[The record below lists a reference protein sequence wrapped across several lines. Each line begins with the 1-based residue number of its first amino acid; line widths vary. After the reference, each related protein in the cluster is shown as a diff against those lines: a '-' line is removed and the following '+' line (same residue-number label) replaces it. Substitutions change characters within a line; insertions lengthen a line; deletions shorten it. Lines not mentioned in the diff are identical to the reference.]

1 MWFHCPCIRT
11 LTQSTGLLGL
21 LAAGCLSVPALAQCR
36 IPPVASFPL
45 LAEGRPIIPIV
56 IEGREATMLVDTGAE
71 ATSVTPE
78 AAQLLNLPR
87 DPSKYS
93 VIGTVAGKEARPN
106 VLMNH
111 LQAGPLDFG
120 RHSVPIV
127 ALGSANTFGGNLVA
141 GLLGMDFFGAYD
153 IEVDIP
159 GHRITLYPPSAC
171 TPAEPPWPRGT
182 YVAVEA
188 VATPR
193 RRLLVPVSLNG
204 IRLVALLD
212 TGAQGELLTRLAAR
226 RVGLSSMQIDAGP
239 ISHGISAGAH
249 TYPVRV
255 FRFDSFGVA
264 GETMRG
270 VVFPV
275 GDFQQ
280 DDADM
285 LLGINYMRLH
295 RLFIALSARRL
306 FIQRADGWPMTP
318 TIGLAPPPVA
328 SVQRVD
334 HCRAPAFMVAALSR
348 EALRAVT
355 RPRLPI
361 PALVQGGLTEA
372 CAGVA
377 FHVAADGTVHDAEV
391 LIEWPSGYGVGDY
404 VRRELEATRFLPSAD
419 GAEALHYEA
428 HRLHAN

>member
-1 MWFHCPCIRT
+1 
-11 LTQSTGLLGL
+11 LTHWTGLLVL
-21 LAAGCLSVPALAQCR
+21 LAACGVSAPVLAQCS

-56 IEGREATMLVDTGAE
+56 IERRDATMMVDTGAE

-78 AAQLLNLPR
+78 AAQLLNLAR

-93 VIGTVAGKEARPN
+93 VISTVAGKEARPN
-106 VLMNH
+106 VLLNH

-127 ALGSANTFGGNLVA
+127 ALGSANTFGGHLIA

-153 IEVDIP
+153 IEVDVP
-159 GHRITLYPPSAC
+159 GHRMRLYPPSAC

-182 YVAVEA
+182 YVSVEA

-204 IRLVALLD
+204 MRLVALLD
-212 TGAQGELLTRLAAR
+212 TGAQGELLTRLAAE
-226 RVGLSSMQIDAGP
+226 RVGLSTMQIDSGP
-239 ISHGISAGAH
+239 VAHGISAGAH
-249 TYPVRV
+249 TYPVRM

-275 GDFQQ
+275 GEFQQ
-280 DDADM
+280 DGVEM

-295 RLFIALSARRL
+295 RVFMALSARRL
-306 FIQRADGWPMTP
+306 FIQRADGGPMAP
-318 TIGLAPPPVA
+318 TAAAVSAPVTAP
-328 SVQRVD
+328 QGVD
-334 HCRAPAFMVAALSR
+334 HCRAPAYMVAAMSR

-355 RPRLPI
+355 RPRLPV
-361 PALVQGGLTEA
+361 PASVQGGLTEA

-377 FHVAADGTVHDAEV
+377 FHVAADGTVHGAEV

-404 VRRELEATRFLPSAD
+404 VRRELEATRFLPGLD
-419 GAEALHYEA
+419 GGKALHYEA